1 MLLFIVRPMDRYV
14 SILASTLLF
23 ALVLAIID
31 LDYYSDILVK
41 RIGSV
46 LLI

>member
-1 MLLFIVRPMDRYV
+1 MSVPVLVLL
-14 SILASTLLF
+14 L

-31 LDYYSDILVK
+31 LDCYSDILVK

-46 LLI
+46 LFI